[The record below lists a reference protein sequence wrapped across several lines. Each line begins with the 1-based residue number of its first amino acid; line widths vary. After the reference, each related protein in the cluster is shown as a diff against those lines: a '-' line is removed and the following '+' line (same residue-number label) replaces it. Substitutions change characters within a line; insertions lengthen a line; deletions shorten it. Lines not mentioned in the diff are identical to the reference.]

1 MAAPGAGACAGPAGG
16 RTLRPRRW
24 REHPPRVFPGDPW
37 MMTGAESAWSRCNV
51 CKKPIAFGALWYRC
65 SVSTCNKKRLSLLF
79 CSPDCWDA
87 HIPDA
92 NHKNPLCIEERA
104 PARG

>member
-1 MAAPGAGACAGPAGG
+1 
-16 RTLRPRRW
+16 
-24 REHPPRVFPGDPW
+24 

-51 CKKPIAFGALWYRC
+51 CKKPIPFGALWYRC
-65 SVSTCNKKRLSLLF
+65 SVSTCNKKRLPLLF

>member
-1 MAAPGAGACAGPAGG
+1 MAARDVGSRLTNGGADIW
-16 RTLRPRRW
+16 T
-24 REHPPRVFPGDPW
+24 
-37 MMTGAESAWSRCNV
+37 RCNI

-65 SVSTCNKKRLSLLF
+65 SVSTCNKKRLALHF

-92 NHKNPLCIEERA
+92 NHKSPMCIEEQA
-104 PARG
+104 PAR